1 MVAGLKE
8 GGVFRGLARGLFAG
22 SAPAAVLSALLV
34 APAGAG
40 QPAPAPQPTATMY
53 GESIIQPLREIGHV
67 KARSAFCTAFLAH
80 AALGVSSAIDFEQ
93 SLLDTV
99 SDFRSAKLGDEL
111 NKHKSL
117 KKLEKDLNRLA
128 DLSLSGRAELE
139 ELKSLETD
147 PERHAALVD
156 FVDALN
162 GAKGRQMDVARKLSR
177 TYGIIAEQPV
187 YTIVTLPGD
196 LAGTS
201 AFRRR
206 GQMSPTAM
214 ATGSIIDTQE
224 YDRALELRSHLFDAV
239 PGDEM
244 VGRDLR
250 RAADH
255 GKLAITLGGC

>member
-1 MVAGLKE
+1 M
-8 GGVFRGLARGLFAG
+8 FRGLARGLFAG
-22 SAPAAVLSALLV
+22 IAPAALLCALLL
-34 APAGAG
+34 APAGAD
-40 QPAPAPQPTATMY
+40 QPATAPQPSATTY

-67 KARSAFCTAFLAH
+67 KARTAFCKAFLAH
-80 AALGVSSAIDFEQ
+80 AALGLSSAIDFEQ

-128 DLSLSGRAELE
+128 DLSLAGRAELE

-147 PERHAALVD
+147 PDRHAALLG

-187 YTIVTLPGD
+187 YTIVTLPATSPERQLFGG
-196 LAGTS
+196 AGNSHRRLWRPEASSIRKSTS
-201 AFRRR
+201 APSSFEASFSMRCRATR
-206 GQMSPTAM
+206 WSDAISGAPPI
-214 ATGSIIDTQE
+214 TGSW
-224 YDRALELRSHLFDAV
+224 RWRS
-239 PGDEM
+239 
-244 VGRDLR
+244 
-250 RAADH
+250 AA
-255 GKLAITLGGC
+255 ARESASCET